1 MIRDSIDYLTDS
13 DTGMTTVVLGGLLTL
28 FGIFI
33 IPALVVE
40 GYLVR
45 VLHETERG
53 NTEAPTF
60 SKWVRL
66 AVDGLKAVV
75 IGIVYGLVPAVI
87 AMVFAGSGALMLSG
101 GNADFL
107 GGVTFLFGSL
117 LTLFAIVAVWYVYP
131 AAIARFAEKE
141 SMSAAF
147 HFSALRPIV
156 TKEAYA
162 TGWLMALVVLLVGGI
177 VVSLL
182 AVVPILG
189 WIGAVFVAFYAQV
202 AAYYIYGRAY
212 GEASG
217 MAPGEETPVEGEQ
230 PVV

>member
-1 MIRDSIDYLTDS
+1 MIRDSLDYLKDS
-13 DTGMTTVVLGGLLTL
+13 EAGMTTVILGGLLTL

-33 IPALVVE
+33 IPALVVQ
-40 GYLVR
+40 GYLIR

-53 NTEAPTF
+53 DTEAPTF
-60 SKWVRL
+60 SHWVRL
-66 AVDGLKAVV
+66 AIDGLKALV
-75 IGIVYGLVPAVI
+75 IGLVYALVPAVL
-87 AMVFAGSGALMLSG
+87 ALVFAGSGALMMSG

-107 GGVTFLFGSL
+107 GGVTVIFGSL
-117 LTLFAIVAVWYVYP
+117 VTLFAVVAVWYVYP

-162 TGWLMALVVLLVGGI
+162 TGWLMALVVLLGGGLVASLIAI
-177 VVSLL
+177 VPV
-182 AVVPILG
+182 LG
-189 WIGAVFVAFYAQV
+189 WIGAIFLSFYVQV

-217 MAPGEETPVEGEQ
+217 MTLGDEQPVEGEQ
-230 PVV
+230 PAV